1 MLMATLSMRW
11 RARFVRGA
19 ITAAAIAALV
29 TSWFM
34 LPELD
39 DRRRLT
45 GWVLFAGILI
55 LLSLR
60 LKRALRA
67 LPLGSNYRWTQ
78 LHIYGG
84 VFLLAAL
91 LLHTDFSRNAG
102 PFWWFLSA
110 LVWASVLSGLL
121 VIFGAR
127 WLPRT
132 LHTYPRNVLY
142 EKIPQYR
149 ALCVDQVAALYQ
161 QIAQSTHSSLLFK
174 QTADWLFGTINRR
187 QHTLLHLV
195 GSRYPF
201 QAATQRVESIR
212 RYLNEKETEL
222 LGELLQVY
230 LQKVELDAQ
239 ESVQWLY
246 RCLLVAHRVITL
258 AALLPILLHIVIVY
272 AYLDW

>member
-1 MLMATLSMRW
+1 MATLSMRW
-11 RARFVRGA
+11 RARLYRSAVTLF
-19 ITAAAIAALV
+19 AIAALLA
-29 TSWFM
+29 TWLL

-39 DRRRLT
+39 DRRNLS
-45 GWVLFAGILI
+45 GWVLFAGVLV

-67 LPLGSNYRWTQ
+67 LPLGSNYLWTQ
-78 LHIYGG
+78 VHAYLG
-84 VFLLAAL
+84 VLVFSAL
-91 LLHTDFSRNAG
+91 LLHTDFSRSAG
-102 PFWWFLSA
+102 PFWWFLST
-110 LVWASVLSGLL
+110 LVWASVISGLL
-121 VIFGAR
+121 VIAGAR

-149 ALCVDQVAALYQ
+149 ALCVDQVAELYHR
-161 QIAQSTHSSLLFK
+161 IADTTHSDLLFK
-174 QTADWLFGTINRR
+174 QTADWLFANIDRR
-187 QHTLLHLV
+187 QHTFLHLV
-195 GSRYPF
+195 GSRHPF

-212 RYLNEKETEL
+212 RYLNEQENAL

-246 RCLLVAHRVITL
+246 RCLLVAHRVITFT
-258 AALLPILLHIVIVY
+258 ALLPILLHIVVVY